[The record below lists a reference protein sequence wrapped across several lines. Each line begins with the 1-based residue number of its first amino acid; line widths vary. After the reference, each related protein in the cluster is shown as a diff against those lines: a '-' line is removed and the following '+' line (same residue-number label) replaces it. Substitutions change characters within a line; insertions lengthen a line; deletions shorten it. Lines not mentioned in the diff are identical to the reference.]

1 MQQQPVNNI
10 KELLTKVAEGNE
22 KAFRQVFDMYHHQL
36 GEFIMRLA
44 ESERITQEIVQDVFL
59 KIWINRST
67 LAEIDCFKAYL
78 FVVAKNHAFNCLKQ
92 IAREKMRQNEWVD
105 SVVRAASIQQDDE
118 ENNVLISMNKI
129 DEAVSLLPPQQQKVY
144 LLSRMEG
151 MRQQAIASELN
162 ISLETVKKHMVL
174 ALRFLKN
181 HLRANIGLFLFIFS
195 QHFK

>member
-1 MQQQPVNNI
+1 MHQQPVNNI
-10 KELLTKVAEGNE
+10 KELLTKVAEGNQ

-36 GEFIMRLA
+36 GEFIMRLT

-59 KIWINRST
+59 KIWINRSS
-67 LAEIDCFKAYL
+67 LAGIDCFNAYL

-92 IAREKMRQNEWVD
+92 IAREKMRQKEWVE
-105 SVVRAASIQQDDE
+105 SVVRAASIENDE
-118 ENNVLISMNKI
+118 ESNASISINKI
-129 DEAVSLLPPQQQKVY
+129 DKAVALLPPQQQKVY
-144 LLSRMEG
+144 LLSRMDG

-181 HLRANIGLFLFIFS
+181 HLRTNIGLSLLFFS
-195 QHFK
+195 HLFK